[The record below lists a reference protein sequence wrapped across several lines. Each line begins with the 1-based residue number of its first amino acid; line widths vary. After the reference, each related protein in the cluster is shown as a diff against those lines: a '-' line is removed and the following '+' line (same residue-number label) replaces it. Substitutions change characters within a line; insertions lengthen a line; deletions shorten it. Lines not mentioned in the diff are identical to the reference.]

1 MQIKFSG
8 SSLYNLY
15 FSPAE
20 SDFITINSTNRL
32 DSISQRSHFMDDLVI
47 KARNEIMEQEDK
59 RIMDMFNSSDIFY
72 ITNKK

>member
-1 MQIKFSG
+1 
-8 SSLYNLY
+8 
-15 FSPAE
+15 
-20 SDFITINSTNRL
+20 
-32 DSISQRSHFMDDLVI
+32 MDDLVI